1 MRRLRPARRAFQ
13 ALLALVFCCLA
24 HVGEAAQL
32 VLVSA
37 NQGAAVNAFRDA
49 LAQRR
54 PQDQVELR
62 TPAALAEG
70 MVFADDTRLLLLGP
84 EALAWRLRQHRAP
97 PTLALLLNR
106 VDGQRLLP
114 GANGHGGHGV
124 GGLCVLWSDPPA
136 SRQLRLARLILP
148 GIQRIGVLYGKD
160 SEFLLD
166 ELRREARSQGLQLF
180 VASSSGNDDPR
191 PLQFLLGNSDLLL
204 GIDDKQLYNSQSI
217 KSLLLGSYARP
228 RAARPHRSLRQ
239 GRQPGEQLQR
249 PGGLAGHPRRI
260 ARPGAPALAPQ
271 PLSRAFQGAR
281 QSAGSPFP
289 GYRPGQRRRPRPAP
303 RRRRRTMSQRH
314 GWDIRTRML
323 AISLG
328 PALLLTLLL
337 TAYFTYS
344 RLQDLRQ
351 ELTHTGQL
359 IADQL
364 APAAEYGVIAGN
376 TPVLQK
382 LLQAT
387 LDTPHVRFI
396 EVRDRNDNILVY
408 VEQLPG
414 ALQNAAP
421 IDIFH
426 STIQRQRIALASDPL
441 LDGASEGDGQSGEDY
456 LGRVVVGMSNDAF
469 SQRQQE
475 ILLKA
480 ALLAAFA
487 LILTFL
493 VARRLAQRL
502 SAPISTMG
510 QAVEAIQSG
519 DYKTSLP
526 ILDDGEIGDLARH
539 INNLASGLDRAS
551 REQEQAISQLI
562 SAREEAEQAN
572 RAKSD
577 FLAMMSHELRTPMNG
592 VLGMLQLL
600 ETTEQTREQA
610 EYTALAT
617 ESTEHL
623 LKVINDILDFSR
635 IERGALEL
643 ECIPFNLLEL
653 VQGSALVFQ
662 HSAQQRGLALELQIQ
677 AGLENIEVCGD
688 PTRIRQILVNL
699 LGNALKFTE
708 EGAIHLSLEWQALD
722 HDVLW
727 LTCAVH
733 DSGIGISPERLEH
746 MFDAFQQADSSISR
760 RYGGTGLGL
769 AIARTLAE
777 RMGGTLQAESKEGSG
792 STFTLEIPL
801 PFQQSPAHRQQAAGD
816 AAPVAAGQEILL
828 VEDNPVNQ
836 TVIEAMLRSLGY
848 RVTLVADG
856 IQAVRSAERQRYD
869 AILMDCRLP
878 VLDGYSATREIR
890 AQENGRQVPIIA
902 LTANAL
908 QGDRE
913 NCLQAGMNDYLAK
926 PFKRAE
932 LQRILQRWIGSQPE
946 LPVTSNETG
955 RGEPE

>member
-1 MRRLRPARRAFQ
+1 
-13 ALLALVFCCLA
+13 
-24 HVGEAAQL
+24 
-32 VLVSA
+32 
-37 NQGAAVNAFRDA
+37 
-49 LAQRR
+49 
-54 PQDQVELR
+54 
-62 TPAALAEG
+62 
-70 MVFADDTRLLLLGP
+70 
-84 EALAWRLRQHRAP
+84 
-97 PTLALLLNR
+97 
-106 VDGQRLLP
+106 
-114 GANGHGGHGV
+114 
-124 GGLCVLWSDPPA
+124 
-136 SRQLRLARLILP
+136 
-148 GIQRIGVLYGKD
+148 
-160 SEFLLD
+160 
-166 ELRREARSQGLQLF
+166 
-180 VASSSGNDDPR
+180 
-191 PLQFLLGNSDLLL
+191 
-204 GIDDKQLYNSQSI
+204 
-217 KSLLLGSYARP
+217 
-228 RAARPHRSLRQ
+228 
-239 GRQPGEQLQR
+239 
-249 PGGLAGHPRRI
+249 
-260 ARPGAPALAPQ
+260 
-271 PLSRAFQGAR
+271 
-281 QSAGSPFP
+281 
-289 GYRPGQRRRPRPAP
+289 
-303 RRRRRTMSQRH
+303 MSQRH

-344 RLQDLRQ
+344 RLQDLPQ

>member
-1 MRRLRPARRAFQ
+1 
-13 ALLALVFCCLA
+13 
-24 HVGEAAQL
+24 
-32 VLVSA
+32 
-37 NQGAAVNAFRDA
+37 
-49 LAQRR
+49 
-54 PQDQVELR
+54 
-62 TPAALAEG
+62 
-70 MVFADDTRLLLLGP
+70 
-84 EALAWRLRQHRAP
+84 
-97 PTLALLLNR
+97 
-106 VDGQRLLP
+106 
-114 GANGHGGHGV
+114 
-124 GGLCVLWSDPPA
+124 
-136 SRQLRLARLILP
+136 
-148 GIQRIGVLYGKD
+148 
-160 SEFLLD
+160 
-166 ELRREARSQGLQLF
+166 
-180 VASSSGNDDPR
+180 
-191 PLQFLLGNSDLLL
+191 
-204 GIDDKQLYNSQSI
+204 
-217 KSLLLGSYARP
+217 
-228 RAARPHRSLRQ
+228 
-239 GRQPGEQLQR
+239 
-249 PGGLAGHPRRI
+249 
-260 ARPGAPALAPQ
+260 
-271 PLSRAFQGAR
+271 
-281 QSAGSPFP
+281 
-289 GYRPGQRRRPRPAP
+289 
-303 RRRRRTMSQRH
+303 MSQRH

-760 RYGGTGLGL
+760 RYGGTGLSL

>member
-1 MRRLRPARRAFQ
+1 
-13 ALLALVFCCLA
+13 
-24 HVGEAAQL
+24 
-32 VLVSA
+32 
-37 NQGAAVNAFRDA
+37 
-49 LAQRR
+49 
-54 PQDQVELR
+54 
-62 TPAALAEG
+62 
-70 MVFADDTRLLLLGP
+70 
-84 EALAWRLRQHRAP
+84 
-97 PTLALLLNR
+97 
-106 VDGQRLLP
+106 
-114 GANGHGGHGV
+114 
-124 GGLCVLWSDPPA
+124 
-136 SRQLRLARLILP
+136 
-148 GIQRIGVLYGKD
+148 
-160 SEFLLD
+160 
-166 ELRREARSQGLQLF
+166 
-180 VASSSGNDDPR
+180 
-191 PLQFLLGNSDLLL
+191 
-204 GIDDKQLYNSQSI
+204 
-217 KSLLLGSYARP
+217 
-228 RAARPHRSLRQ
+228 
-239 GRQPGEQLQR
+239 
-249 PGGLAGHPRRI
+249 
-260 ARPGAPALAPQ
+260 
-271 PLSRAFQGAR
+271 
-281 QSAGSPFP
+281 
-289 GYRPGQRRRPRPAP
+289 
-303 RRRRRTMSQRH
+303 MSQRH

-351 ELTHTGQL
+351 ELTHTDQL

-396 EVRDRNDNILVY
+396 EVRDGNDNILVY
-408 VEQLPG
+408 VEQLSG

-441 LDGASEGDGQSGEDY
+441 LDGASEVDGQSGEDY

-551 REQEQAISQLI
+551 REQEQAIGQLI

-816 AAPVAAGQEILL
+816 AAPIAAGQEILL

-890 AQENGRQVPIIA
+890 AQENGRRVPIIA

>member
-1 MRRLRPARRAFQ
+1 
-13 ALLALVFCCLA
+13 
-24 HVGEAAQL
+24 
-32 VLVSA
+32 
-37 NQGAAVNAFRDA
+37 
-49 LAQRR
+49 
-54 PQDQVELR
+54 
-62 TPAALAEG
+62 
-70 MVFADDTRLLLLGP
+70 
-84 EALAWRLRQHRAP
+84 
-97 PTLALLLNR
+97 
-106 VDGQRLLP
+106 
-114 GANGHGGHGV
+114 
-124 GGLCVLWSDPPA
+124 
-136 SRQLRLARLILP
+136 
-148 GIQRIGVLYGKD
+148 
-160 SEFLLD
+160 
-166 ELRREARSQGLQLF
+166 
-180 VASSSGNDDPR
+180 
-191 PLQFLLGNSDLLL
+191 
-204 GIDDKQLYNSQSI
+204 
-217 KSLLLGSYARP
+217 
-228 RAARPHRSLRQ
+228 
-239 GRQPGEQLQR
+239 
-249 PGGLAGHPRRI
+249 
-260 ARPGAPALAPQ
+260 
-271 PLSRAFQGAR
+271 
-281 QSAGSPFP
+281 
-289 GYRPGQRRRPRPAP
+289 
-303 RRRRRTMSQRH
+303 MSQRH

-526 ILDDGEIGDLARH
+526 ILDDGEIGALARH

>member
-1 MRRLRPARRAFQ
+1 
-13 ALLALVFCCLA
+13 
-24 HVGEAAQL
+24 
-32 VLVSA
+32 
-37 NQGAAVNAFRDA
+37 
-49 LAQRR
+49 
-54 PQDQVELR
+54 
-62 TPAALAEG
+62 
-70 MVFADDTRLLLLGP
+70 
-84 EALAWRLRQHRAP
+84 
-97 PTLALLLNR
+97 
-106 VDGQRLLP
+106 
-114 GANGHGGHGV
+114 
-124 GGLCVLWSDPPA
+124 
-136 SRQLRLARLILP
+136 
-148 GIQRIGVLYGKD
+148 
-160 SEFLLD
+160 
-166 ELRREARSQGLQLF
+166 
-180 VASSSGNDDPR
+180 
-191 PLQFLLGNSDLLL
+191 
-204 GIDDKQLYNSQSI
+204 
-217 KSLLLGSYARP
+217 
-228 RAARPHRSLRQ
+228 
-239 GRQPGEQLQR
+239 
-249 PGGLAGHPRRI
+249 
-260 ARPGAPALAPQ
+260 
-271 PLSRAFQGAR
+271 
-281 QSAGSPFP
+281 
-289 GYRPGQRRRPRPAP
+289 
-303 RRRRRTMSQRH
+303 MSQRH

-351 ELTHTGQL
+351 ELPHTGQL

-801 PFQQSPAHRQQAAGD
+801 PFQQSP
-816 AAPVAAGQEILL
+816 
-828 VEDNPVNQ
+828 
-836 TVIEAMLRSLGY
+836 
-848 RVTLVADG
+848 
-856 IQAVRSAERQRYD
+856 
-869 AILMDCRLP
+869 
-878 VLDGYSATREIR
+878 
-890 AQENGRQVPIIA
+890 
-902 LTANAL
+902 
-908 QGDRE
+908 
-913 NCLQAGMNDYLAK
+913 
-926 PFKRAE
+926 
-932 LQRILQRWIGSQPE
+932 
-946 LPVTSNETG
+946 
-955 RGEPE
+955 

>member
-1 MRRLRPARRAFQ
+1 M
-13 ALLALVFCCLA
+13 
-24 HVGEAAQL
+24 
-32 VLVSA
+32 
-37 NQGAAVNAFRDA
+37 
-49 LAQRR
+49 
-54 PQDQVELR
+54 
-62 TPAALAEG
+62 
-70 MVFADDTRLLLLGP
+70 
-84 EALAWRLRQHRAP
+84 
-97 PTLALLLNR
+97 
-106 VDGQRLLP
+106 
-114 GANGHGGHGV
+114 
-124 GGLCVLWSDPPA
+124 
-136 SRQLRLARLILP
+136 
-148 GIQRIGVLYGKD
+148 
-160 SEFLLD
+160 
-166 ELRREARSQGLQLF
+166 
-180 VASSSGNDDPR
+180 
-191 PLQFLLGNSDLLL
+191 
-204 GIDDKQLYNSQSI
+204 
-217 KSLLLGSYARP
+217 
-228 RAARPHRSLRQ
+228 
-239 GRQPGEQLQR
+239 
-249 PGGLAGHPRRI
+249 
-260 ARPGAPALAPQ
+260 
-271 PLSRAFQGAR
+271 
-281 QSAGSPFP
+281 
-289 GYRPGQRRRPRPAP
+289 
-303 RRRRRTMSQRH
+303 
-314 GWDIRTRML
+314 
-323 AISLG
+323 
-328 PALLLTLLL
+328 
-337 TAYFTYS
+337 
-344 RLQDLRQ
+344 
-351 ELTHTGQL
+351 
-359 IADQL
+359 
-364 APAAEYGVIAGN
+364 
-376 TPVLQK
+376 
-382 LLQAT
+382 
-387 LDTPHVRFI
+387 RFI

-408 VEQLPG
+408 VEQLSG

-816 AAPVAAGQEILL
+816 AAPIAAGQEILL

-890 AQENGRQVPIIA
+890 AQENGRRVPIIA